1 MIKKFTHYLGILT
14 ILSFFLIPSIS
25 FAEDEASIDLSPRN
39 PKPYAPV
46 QATLVSYIFNV
57 NTARITWKVDGK
69 VVLQGIGEKKITI
82 QTRSVGDKVP
92 VHVTAV
98 TADNVTTE
106 IDLVIT
112 PLSVDIL
119 YEASESYTPLF
130 YEGRSLPGEGALVKF
145 VAMPN
150 ISENGSRLPASSL
163 SYSWYVNGE
172 LVDSASGIGRQSA
185 MLSLD
190 LLSNFTTIKVI
201 AFAPRGTTA
210 ENSIDIYPHD
220 VMPLLYGFDDILG
233 ILHTTLL
240 GKRIEK
246 TKDFTLALEPF
257 YLSTNGTIGDTAFY
271 TWTLDGLPTTPL
283 GGRIL
288 TLHPKENSF
297 GSRNLSIEVG
307 NTKRK
312 LQKISTD
319 VALIFDTRQ

>member
-1 MIKKFTHYLGILT
+1 MTT
-14 ILSFFLIPSIS
+14 IFIRKLSTLMLFFALCIPSLSF
-25 FAEDEASIDLSPRN
+25 ATDEASIELVPRN
-39 PKPYAPV
+39 PKPYTPV
-46 QATLVSYIFNV
+46 KATLVSYLFNV
-57 NTARITWKVDGK
+57 NTALITWKVDGK
-69 VVLQGIGEKKITI
+69 VLLHGVGEKRITI
-82 QTRSVGDKVP
+82 STRGVGDKIP

-98 TADNVTTE
+98 TANNETTE

-112 PLSVDIL
+112 PESVDIL
-119 YEASESYTPLF
+119 YETPESYTPLF

-150 ISENGSRLPASSL
+150 ISENSSRLSPSSL

-190 LLSNFTTIKVI
+190 LLSNYTSIKVV
-201 AFAPRGTTA
+201 AFSPRGNTA
-210 ENSIDIYPHD
+210 ENSIDIYPHE

-233 ILHTTLL
+233 IIHTTML

-257 YLSTNGTIGDTAFY
+257 YLSTKGTVGDSAFY

-288 TLHPKENSF
+288 ALRPKENSF
-297 GSRNLSIEVG
+297 GARSLSIEVG

-319 VALIFDTRQ
+319 LSLIFDTR